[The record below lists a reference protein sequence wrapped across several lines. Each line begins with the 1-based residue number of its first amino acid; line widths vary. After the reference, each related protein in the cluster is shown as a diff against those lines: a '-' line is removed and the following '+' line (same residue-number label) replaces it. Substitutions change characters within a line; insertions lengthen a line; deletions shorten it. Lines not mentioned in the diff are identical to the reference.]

1 MVYVALAEAAA
12 LVVCVV
18 VFAGL
23 IRSMQR
29 SHARR
34 EDLLLNQMLN
44 MAGKPWQPAPA
55 AVDLDEHRQRI
66 EEAREARR
74 AWTTN
79 PEQGIAP

>member
-1 MVYVALAEAAA
+1 MVYVALAEAGLLFA
-12 LVVCVV
+12 VVV

-23 IRSMQR
+23 VRSLTR

-44 MAGKPWQPAPA
+44 LAGKPWQPAPA
-55 AVDLDEHRQRI
+55 SESPEPVEVEPRF
-66 EEAREARR
+66 
-74 AWTTN
+74 WTTN